1 MRRLRVLFFLVVL
14 LAASSAAC
22 SLTAASA
29 KLTATMDS
37 WIGHNTS
44 ELVTSWG
51 PPTESQDI
59 GGGQRVLTWRLW
71 TKPFMADGYW
81 VYRMF
86 TVKPDGTILSTY
98 WKGLQQP

>member
-1 MRRLRVLFFLVVL
+1 MRRLRVLFFLVTL

-22 SLTAASA
+22 STAAATA
-29 KLTATMDS
+29 KLSTTMDS
-37 WIGHNTS
+37 WVGHNTS
-44 ELVTSWG
+44 ELVTAWG

-59 GGGQRVLTWRLW
+59 GGGQRVLTWRYW
-71 TKPFMADGYW
+71 TKPFGSDGYW

-86 TVKPDGTILSTY
+86 TVKPDGTILSWR